1 MTPSENSASRPRT
14 WQEAAEVLLSLLDC
28 LVPERE
34 AVFASSE
41 GQPVVKNRLGV
52 VLR

>member
-1 MTPSENSASRPRT
+1 MPSENSASRPRI
-14 WQEAAEVLLSLLDC
+14 WQEEADMFLSLLNG

-41 GQPVVKNRLGV
+41 GQSVVKSRLGF